1 MTHAP
6 QPSMQWYF
14 QLPRNRLKKSS
25 TDRLNLKEMLYIYTR
40 GYYSDFKYRHW
51 NYEVIPVVPTRMY
64 LGGKYT
70 KWSQP
75 QKKKIAGDVLEG
87 KIGKKKKK
95 KDTEE
100 IIYIIKRDFEI
111 QTQRF
116 KKERE
121 REKVPGRN

>member
-1 MTHAP
+1 M
-6 QPSMQWYF
+6 
-14 QLPRNRLKKSS
+14 
-25 TDRLNLKEMLYIYTR
+25 E
-40 GYYSDFKYRHW
+40 
-51 NYEVIPVVPTRMY
+51 
-64 LGGKYT
+64 
-70 KWSQP
+70 
-75 QKKKIAGDVLEG
+75 
-87 KIGKKKKK
+87 KKKKK

>member
-95 KDTEE
+95 DTEE